1 MKSLLAF
8 LSLLVA
14 LLGSVPVAA
23 VEVRDE
29 GWTDAARQ
37 RTLPVRIRLPDG
49 TGRAPTILFS
59 HGLGGSVSSGR
70 EWGEHWA
77 SQGFAVIHVQHPG
90 SDESLW
96 RDKPSGERLASL
108 RSGAGIEQFL
118 ARTADIRFVVAE
130 LGRRQSSGDPIAVRF
145 DLARL
150 GMSGHSFGAIT
161 TLYLGGQRPPPG
173 IADLLAP
180 NLAES
185 AFKAFLAFSP
195 QVIGADPVHQFS
207 RFTRPALLVTGTQ
220 DGSAAFGVTPEQRLV
235 PFEAMPATGNKH
247 LLVVEGA
254 NHLFFNG
261 EGRAGEGHALVN
273 TVSTAYWRAYLQ
285 DDDEAL
291 HRLKE
296 SRGAL
301 QSK

>member
-1 MKSLLAF
+1 MRAFLAF
-8 LSLLVA
+8 LPLFVA
-14 LLGSVPVAA
+14 LLAGAPAGA

-29 GWTDAARQ
+29 SWTDAARN
-37 RTLPVRIRLPDG
+37 RAVPVRIRLPDG

-59 HGLGGSVSSGR
+59 HGLGGSASGGR

-90 SDESLW
+90 SDDSLW

-108 RSGAGIEQFL
+108 RGGAGLEQFL
-118 ARTADIRFVVAE
+118 ARTADIRFLVAA
-130 LGRRQSSGDPIAVRF
+130 LGRRPSTGDPVAVRF

-173 IADLLAP
+173 IADFLAP
-180 NLAES
+180 NLAEP

-195 QVIGADPVHQFS
+195 QVIGADPTHQFS

-220 DGSAAFGVTPEQRLV
+220 DGSAAFGVTPEERLI
-235 PFEAMPATGNKH
+235 PFEGMPANGNKH
-247 LLVVEGA
+247 LLVVDDA
-254 NHLFFNG
+254 NHMFFNG

-285 DDDEAL
+285 DDGDAL
-291 HRLKE
+291 RWLK
-296 SRGAL
+296 GMGGVVK
-301 QSK
+301 SK

>member
-8 LSLLVA
+8 LSLLVG
-14 LLGSVPVAA
+14 LLGGAPAGA

-29 GWTDAARQ
+29 SWTDAARQ
-37 RTLPVRIRLPDG
+37 RGLPVRIRLPDG
-49 TGRAPTILFS
+49 SGRAPTILFS
-59 HGLGGSVSSGR
+59 HGLGGSVSGGR

-108 RSGAGIEQFL
+108 RSGAGVEQFL

-130 LGRRQSSGDPIAVRF
+130 LARRQSAGDPVATRV

-173 IADLLAP
+173 IADFLAP

-195 QVIGADPVHQFS
+195 QVIGADPAHQFS
-207 RFTRPALLVTGTQ
+207 RFTRPVLLVTGTQ
-220 DGSAAFGVTPEQRLV
+220 DGSAAFGVTPEQRLI
-235 PFEAMPATGNKH
+235 PFEAMPATGNKY
-247 LLVVEGA
+247 LLVVDDA
-254 NHLFFNG
+254 NHMFFNG

-273 TVSTAYWRAYLQ
+273 AVSTAYWRAHLQ
-285 DDDEAL
+285 DDGEAL
-291 HRLKE
+291 RWLKA
-296 SRGAL
+296 RGGAFK
-301 QSK
+301 SK

>member
-1 MKSLLAF
+1 MRAFLAF
-8 LSLLVA
+8 LSLVA
-14 LLGSVPVAA
+14 FLASGPAGA

-29 GWTDAARQ
+29 SWTDTGRQ
-37 RTLPVRIRLPDG
+37 RSLPVRIRLPDG
-49 TGRAPTILFS
+49 TGRVPAILFS
-59 HGLGGSVSSGR
+59 HGLGGSVSGGR

-77 SQGFAVIHVQHPG
+77 SEGFAVIHVQHPG

-96 RDKPSGERLASL
+96 RDKPPTERWASL
-108 RSGAGIEQFL
+108 RSGADMAQFL

-130 LGRRQSSGDPIAVRF
+130 LGRRQSAGDTTAARV
-145 DLARL
+145 DLGRL

-173 IADLLAP
+173 IADFLAP
-180 NLAES
+180 NLAEP

-207 RFTRPALLVTGTQ
+207 RFTRPALLVTGTL

-235 PFEAMPATGNKH
+235 PFETMPATGNKH
-247 LLVVEGA
+247 LLVIKDA
-254 NHLFFNG
+254 NHMFFNG

-273 TVSTAYWRAYLQ
+273 AVSTAYWRTYLL
-285 DDDEAL
+285 DDGDAL
-291 HRLKE
+291 RWLKGR
-296 SRGAL
+296 RGDVK
-301 QSK
+301 SK